1 LVELDA
7 PEAAGLA
14 DDIDGTHLAR
24 CFARIVD
31 WLDSAPEAFLLW
43 CHLTA
48 LGGPWDAPMEFRLRC
63 TEPDDPD
70 PPDSAEVPWRV
81 LEHDYDPDELLGVTQ
96 SYAGQVLLLDTCL
109 GALWEFLDSSPAGRD
124 TLVILLSARGF
135 PLGEHRYIGGCG
147 GGLYGELVHVPLMLR
162 LPDRAGAAGRSQA
175 LVHPIDLWAT
185 LLDWWEV
192 RAIPEAP
199 GADSLLPLVRDAA
212 PAPRDRLCLTDG
224 AHEEAIRTPAWYL
237 RDAGSLELFAKPDDR
252 WEANDVADRCAQ
264 VIDPLRSA
272 FSEFQ
277 TALQTGKLDEVA
289 PLDEVLLHGL
299 E

>member
-1 LVELDA
+1 
-7 PEAAGLA
+7 
-14 DDIDGTHLAR
+14 
-24 CFARIVD
+24 
-31 WLDSAPEAFLLW
+31 
-43 CHLTA
+43 
-48 LGGPWDAPMEFRLRC
+48 MEFRLRC

-70 PPDSAEVPWRV
+70 PPHSAEVPSRV
-81 LEHDYDPDELLGVTQ
+81 LEHDYDPDELLGITQ

-109 GALWEFLDSSPAGRD
+109 GALWEFLDSRPVGRD
-124 TLVILLSARGF
+124 TLVVLLSARGF

-162 LPDRAGAAGRSQA
+162 LPDRAGAAGRNQA

-185 LLDWWEV
+185 LLDWWDV

-199 GADSLLPLVRDAA
+199 GADSLLPLVRDDA

-277 TALQTGKLDEVA
+277 AALQAGKLDEVA
-289 PLDEVLLHGL
+289 PLEDILLHGL